1 MLHEGRSNVYSLWHK
16 GKHHVLQPML
26 DKDMKV
32 EVLAA
37 PKKSQHITAKP
48 RMVCF

>member
-1 MLHEGRSNVYSLWHK
+1 M
-16 GKHHVLQPML
+16 LQPML
-26 DKDMKV
+26 DKGIKV

-48 RMVCF
+48 RTVSFQVRVGGMMRGG